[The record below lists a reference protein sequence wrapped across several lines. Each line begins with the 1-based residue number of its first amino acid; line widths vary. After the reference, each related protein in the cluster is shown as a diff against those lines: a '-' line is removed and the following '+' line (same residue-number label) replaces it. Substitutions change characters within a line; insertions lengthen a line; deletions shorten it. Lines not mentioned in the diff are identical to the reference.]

1 MSTRTRTTRRPAC
14 QSCRRGWDT
23 VRYHG
28 RGLCKVCH
36 SAARWRASAGEPVQ
50 QKMPERCMSCGQRLR
65 SQRAARVAG
74 TVRYAGKGLCGSCW
88 NRTARE
94 ERALLAYVLG
104 TAS

>member
-1 MSTRTRTTRRPAC
+1 
-14 QSCRRGWDT
+14 
-23 VRYHG
+23 
-28 RGLCKVCH
+28 
-36 SAARWRASAGEPVQ
+36 
-50 QKMPERCMSCGQRLR
+50 MSCGQRLR